1 MKKIA
6 IITLLLFGGLLA
18 GALLMHHKGYDRRI
32 ARKIF
37 STIRRDSRPMNKADE
52 YYLKQFDDLN
62 NKQLKAARKYGIKE
76 PLKTRSEAEGVKASL
91 VNIKSNTHYKVDKL
105 TYSIPYL
112 TNGTAGLLD
121 MIGKN
126 FQDSLKSKGLPNY
139 RIIVTSVLRTKE
151 DIRRLQKSNPNSISN
166 SAHCYAT
173 TFDITY
179 ARFNKSGNML
189 PCRTAQTETLK
200 RVLGEVLLD
209 LKKQKRCYVKYEV
222 RQRCFHITTRM

>member
-76 PLKTRSEAEGVKASL
+76 PLKTRYI
-91 VNIKSNTHYKVDKL
+91 IKIN
-105 TYSIPYL
+105 
-112 TNGTAGLLD
+112 A
-121 MIGKN
+121 
-126 FQDSLKSKGLPNY
+126 
-139 RIIVTSVLRTKE
+139 
-151 DIRRLQKSNPNSISN
+151 
-166 SAHCYAT
+166 
-173 TFDITY
+173 
-179 ARFNKSGNML
+179 
-189 PCRTAQTETLK
+189 
-200 RVLGEVLLD
+200 
-209 LKKQKRCYVKYEV
+209 
-222 RQRCFHITTRM
+222 